1 LIFIYLSFALYK
13 HCGEMLQAQVQ
24 ALEATIA
31 AQKEEERLRLEAMEA
46 QRVAELQRQQQ
57 QMAEF
62 LQYMQAVGKKTGV
75 DVPASL
81 LAMPPPPPTPLVHAT
96 PVSMSM
102 II

>member
-1 LIFIYLSFALYK
+1 
-13 HCGEMLQAQVQ
+13 
-24 ALEATIA
+24 
-31 AQKEEERLRLEAMEA
+31 MEA

-62 LQYMQAVGKKTGV
+62 LQYMQAVEQKKTGV

-81 LAMPPPPPTPLVHAT
+81 LVVLPPPPPPLVHAT
-96 PVSMSM
+96 PISMSM